1 MTSGLSSRSAS
12 EARPSLLSPK
22 QGEVFICRQPI
33 HNRQLS
39 VVGYSILLHGNATA
53 RAQDY
58 VATSQMLE
66 HAFID
71 IGLEAIVGKTRACMR
86 LTRGFLLLDYTTVFP
101 PERVIVE
108 IAPDT
113 LVDTELLTTIRAL
126 ATQGY
131 TITLPDVLA
140 YAHLYPLVDVAGI
153 ILFDLSTHVSAVIQ
167 EHVAQLQPYAVKL
180 LAREVN
186 TPEDFAF
193 CHTLGINYVQ
203 GHFFCQ
209 PDVLKGQRVS
219 TNRLSIMQVLA
230 KLMQPDTEFEELEA
244 LVRCDVSLSYKLLR
258 LINSSFFGL
267 SRNITSIRQALLL
280 LGMKQVTTWVSLML
294 LAGVD
299 DKPHELAVTAM
310 MRARMCELLAK
321 AMSQKNTETFFLV
334 GLFSILDAVMD
345 RPLSELLAALPLAE
359 EVSRALLHH
368 EGLYGAILHAVLAYE
383 RGDWKPV
390 KQLGLDSDVIND
402 AYLQAIAWSRE
413 YGAVQ

>member
-1 MTSGLSSRSAS
+1 MPSGLSSRSAP
-12 EARPSLLSPK
+12 EAQPSLLSPK

-33 HNRQLS
+33 HNLQLT
-39 VVGYSILLHGNATA
+39 VVGYNVLLHGNETA
-53 RAQDY
+53 RVQDY

-86 LTRGFLLLDYTTVFP
+86 LTRGFLLLDYTIVFP

-113 LVDTELLTTIRAL
+113 LMDTELLTAIRAL
-126 ATQGY
+126 AMQGY
-131 TITLPDVLA
+131 TITLPDVLT

-153 ILFDLSTHVSAVIQ
+153 ILFDLSTHASAVIQ
-167 EHVAQLQPYAVKL
+167 EHVAQLQPYAVQL
-180 LAREVN
+180 RAREVN
-186 TPEDFAF
+186 TLEDFAF
-193 CHTLGINYVQ
+193 CHTLGVDYVQ

-219 TNRLSIMQVLA
+219 TNRASIMQVLA
-230 KLMQPDTEFEELEA
+230 KLMQPDTEFEELET

-294 LAGVD
+294 LAGVN

-310 MRARMCELLAK
+310 IRARMCELLAK
-321 AMSQKNTETFFLV
+321 AMHQKSAETFFLV
-334 GLFSILDAVMD
+334 GLFSLLDAVMD
-345 RPLSELLAALPLAE
+345 RPLSDLLAALPLAE

-368 EGLYGAILHAVLAYE
+368 EGLYGAVLHAVLAYE

-402 AYLQAIAWSRE
+402 AYLQAIAWSQE
-413 YGAVQ
+413 YGAIQ

>member
-1 MTSGLSSRSAS
+1 
-12 EARPSLLSPK
+12 
-22 QGEVFICRQPI
+22 
-33 HNRQLS
+33 
-39 VVGYSILLHGNATA
+39 
-53 RAQDY
+53 
-58 VATSQMLE
+58 
-66 HAFID
+66 
-71 IGLEAIVGKTRACMR
+71 
-86 LTRGFLLLDYTTVFP
+86 
-101 PERVIVE
+101 VE

-153 ILFDLSTHVSAVIQ
+153 ILFDLSTHASAVIQ

-321 AMSQKNTETFFLV
+321 AMSQKNAETFFLV
-334 GLFSILDAVMD
+334 GLFSVLDAVMD

-413 YGAVQ
+413 YGAIQ

>member
-1 MTSGLSSRSAS
+1 MTSGLPSRSAP
-12 EARPSLLSPK
+12 EARPSLLLPK
-22 QGEVFICRQPI
+22 QNEVFICRQPI
-33 HNRQLS
+33 HNRQLTVVAYS
-39 VVGYSILLHGNATA
+39 VLLHGNATPSV
-53 RAQDY
+53 QDY

-66 HAFID
+66 HTFID
-71 IGLEAIVGKTRACMR
+71 IGLEAIVGQTRACVR

-113 LVDTELLTTIRAL
+113 LVDTELLTAIRAL

-140 YAHLYPLVDVAGI
+140 YTHLYPLVDVAGI
-153 ILFDLSTHVSAVIQ
+153 ILFDLSAYSSTVIQ
-167 EHVAQLQPYAVKL
+167 EHVAQLQPYAVQL
-180 LAREVN
+180 LARAVN

-193 CHTLGINYVQ
+193 CYTLGVDYVQ

-219 TNRLSIMQVLA
+219 TNRLIIMQILA
-230 KLMQPDTEFEELEA
+230 KLMQPDTEFEELET
-244 LVRCDVSLSYKLLR
+244 LIRCDVSLSYKLLR

-280 LGMKQVTTWVSLML
+280 LGMKQVTIWVSLML

-310 MRARMCELLAK
+310 IRARMCELLAK
-321 AMSQKNTETFFLV
+321 AIHQKGAETFFLV
-334 GLFSILDAVMD
+334 GLFSTLDAVMD
-345 RPLSELLAALPLAE
+345 RPLSDLLTALPLAE
-359 EVSRALLHH
+359 EVSRALLHY
-368 EGLYGAILHAVLAYE
+368 EGLYGAVLHAVLAYE
-383 RGDWKPV
+383 RGDWKPAR
-390 KQLGLDSDVIND
+390 QLGLDSAVINE

-413 YGAVQ
+413 YGAIQ